1 MAQTPNVI
9 GNVVIQRLRELD
21 LPATPENYERFYYE
35 VSGLPP
41 PLPAASPASPA
52 GEQINCK
59 ELIASLREM
68 LHEVSEKT
76 AHLTKDLGEKNEGL
90 KASVSSLKSSRE
102 KNDILRLL
110 SLVVD
115 QAGDIHSTVRVSHTE
130 LVETRRAL
138 ESMQSELSETRQMLN
153 EDALTGTL
161 NRRGLDQYLNRE
173 VARAQRSGEP
183 LTLAMLDLDHFK
195 NINDRYGHDAGDQM
209 LVHFAALIKSVMR
222 KSDAAVRYG
231 GEEFVLVLPET
242 DTRGAQFVLARLQ
255 QVFERTPLL
264 YEGQTLQ
271 ATFSAGIANLAADE
285 NGHAL
290 LRRADSAL
298 YEAKRAGRNC
308 LRVAD

>member
-9 GNVVIQRLRELD
+9 GTVVLQRLRELD
-21 LPATPENYERFYYE
+21 LPATPDNYERLYYE
-35 VSGLPP
+35 VSGLTRPEP
-41 PLPAASPASPA
+41 GAETQPDY
-52 GEQINCK
+52 K
-59 ELIASLREM
+59 ELVATLREM
-68 LHEVSEKT
+68 LSEVSEKT
-76 AHLTKDLGEKNEGL
+76 ALLTKDLGEKNEGL
-90 KASVSSLKSSRE
+90 RTSVSSLKSSRE
-102 KNDILRLL
+102 KNEILRLL
-110 SLVVD
+110 SLVVN
-115 QAGDIHSTVRVSHTE
+115 QAGDIQSTVQVSHSE

-138 ESMQSELSETRQMLN
+138 ENMQSELSETRQMLN

-173 VARAQRSGEP
+173 VSRAQRAGEP

-195 NINDRYGHDAGDQM
+195 RINDRHGHDAGDQM
-209 LVHFAALIKSVMR
+209 LVHFAALLKSVMR

-231 GEEFVLVLPET
+231 GEEFVLVLPDT

-255 QVFERTPLL
+255 QVLERTPLL

-271 ATFSAGIANLAADE
+271 ATFSAGIAHLAAEE

-298 YEAKRAGRNC
+298 YEAKRSGRNC
-308 LRVAD
+308 LRIAP